1 MTELEHALVALGHEL
16 DVPTAPNLAP
26 RVRARLEP
34 RRVWPRR
41 VALAIAVAVLAVGVA
56 FAIPPARSAILRF
69 FHLGGVTIE
78 RVDTLPRAQ
87 ERPLTADL
95 GLPLHLAR
103 ATRVAGFRPLLPRG
117 LHPRLYAWN
126 DAISMLVRIGHKPVL
141 ISETSHGGLMFEKKY
156 VAPETQVV
164 AVTVAGQPGYWI
176 TGARHVVEFQS
187 GEPRL
192 AGNVL
197 LWQRAGLT
205 LRLEGRLTKAQA
217 VELAQS
223 VG

>member
-1 MTELEHALVALGHEL
+1 MTELEQALVALGHEL
-16 DVPTAPNLAP
+16 DVPPVPNLAP
-26 RVRARLEP
+26 RVRAQLEP
-34 RRVWPRR
+34 RRLWPRR
-41 VALAIAVAVLAVGVA
+41 VALAVAVVALAVAVA

-78 RVDTLPRAQ
+78 RVDTLPRAE

-95 GLPLHLAR
+95 GLPVHLRR
-103 ATRVAGFRPLLPRG
+103 AMRIAGFRPLLPHG

-126 DAISMLVRIGHKPVL
+126 DAISMLVRVGHKPVL
-141 ISETSHGGLMFEKKY
+141 ISETAHGTLMWEKKY
-156 VAPETQVV
+156 AAPQTKIVP
-164 AVTVAGQPGYWI
+164 VTVAGEPGYWI

-197 LWQRAGLT
+197 LFLRRNLT
-205 LRLEGRLTKAQA
+205 VRIEGELTRLQALDLARSLR
-217 VELAQS
+217 
-223 VG
+223 

>member
-1 MTELEHALVALGHEL
+1 MTELELALVALGHEL

-197 LWQRAGLT
+197 LFLRGDLT
-205 LRLEGRLTKAQA
+205 VRIEGDLTRLQALDLARSLR
-217 VELAQS
+217 
-223 VG
+223 

>member
-1 MTELEHALVALGHEL
+1 MTELEQALVALGREL

-34 RRVWPRR
+34 RRLWPRR
-41 VALAIAVAVLAVGVA
+41 VVLAVAVVALAVGVA

-78 RVDTLPRAQ
+78 RVETLPRAQ
-87 ERPLTADL
+87 ERSLTADL
-95 GLPLHLAR
+95 GLPLHLQR
-103 ATRVAGFRPLLPRG
+103 AIRVAGFRPLLPHG

-126 DAISMLVRIGHKPVL
+126 DAISMLVRVGHKPVL
-141 ISETSHGGLMFEKKY
+141 ISETAHGGLTWEKKY
-156 VAPETQVV
+156 VAPETRVIPI
-164 AVTVAGQPGYWI
+164 TVDGQPGFWVA
-176 TGARHVVEFQS
+176 GARHVVEFQS

-197 LWQRAGLT
+197 LFLRRNLT
-205 LRLEGRLTKAQA
+205 IRIEGELSRLQA
-217 VELAQS
+217 LELARS
-223 VG
+223 LR

>member
-1 MTELEHALVALGHEL
+1 MTELEHALVALGRGL

-34 RRVWPRR
+34 RRLWPRR
-41 VALAIAVAVLAVGVA
+41 VALVVAVAVLAVGVA

-78 RVDTLPRAQ
+78 RVDTLPRAE

-95 GLPLHLAR
+95 GLPVHLPR
-103 ATRVAGFRPLLPRG
+103 ATRVAGFRPLLPPG
-117 LHPRLYAWN
+117 LRPRLYAWN
-126 DAISMLVRIGHKPVL
+126 DAVSMLVRVAAKPVL
-141 ISETSHGGLMFEKKY
+141 ISETAHGGLMWEKKY
-156 VAPETQVV
+156 VALETQVV
-164 AVTVAGQPGYWI
+164 PVTVDGEAGYWI
-176 TGARHVVEFQS
+176 TGAKHVVEFQS

-197 LWQRAGLT
+197 LFLRRNLT
-205 LRLEGRLTKAQA
+205 IRIEGDLTRLQALDLGRSLR
-217 VELAQS
+217 
-223 VG
+223 

>member
-1 MTELEHALVALGHEL
+1 MTELEQALVALGHEL
-16 DVPTAPNLAP
+16 DVPPAPNLAP
-26 RVRARLEP
+26 RVHSRLEP
-34 RRVWPRR
+34 RRLWPRR
-41 VALAIAVAVLAVGVA
+41 VALAVAVVALAVGVA

-78 RVDTLPRAQ
+78 RVDTLPHAD

-95 GLPLHLAR
+95 GLPLRLGR
-103 ATRVAGFRPLLPRG
+103 AVRVAGFRPLLPRG

-126 DAISMLVRIGHKPVL
+126 DAISMLVRVGHKPVL
-141 ISETSHGGLMFEKKY
+141 ISETSRGGLRFEKKY
-156 VAPETQVV
+156 VAAETRVV
-164 AVTVAGQPGYWI
+164 PVTVAGEPGYWI

-197 LWQRAGLT
+197 LFLRHDLT
-205 LRLEGRLTKAQA
+205 VRIEGELSRLQALDLARSLR
-217 VELAQS
+217 
-223 VG
+223 